1 MPGTAWP
8 IWLVTLMMSE
18 LATSDDA
25 VVNEALRIIDE
36 ALSEYGKNS
45 IVPGEAFKDCLLDL
59 RILIVSKHKEEPV
72 AE

>member
-1 MPGTAWP
+1 MP
-8 IWLVTLMMSE
+8 SE
-18 LATSDDA
+18 LVTSDDE
-25 VVNEALRIIDE
+25 VVKEALRIIDT

-59 RILIVSKHKEEPV
+59 RLLMASKPQENPV

>member
-1 MPGTAWP
+1 MT
-8 IWLVTLMMSE
+8 SE
-18 LATSDDA
+18 LVASDDE
-25 VVNEALRIIDE
+25 VVKEALRIIDA

-59 RILIVSKHKEEPV
+59 RLLMASKPQENPL